1 MVEEGEQA
9 PGFELESDAG
19 ERVTLASFRG
29 RTVVLYFY
37 PKDDTPG
44 CTAQACALRDDYGA
58 FQERHAVV
66 LGVSPD
72 DVESHVRFK
81 SKYSLPFTLLADPDH
96 RIAERYGVWREIVT
110 HGRRKMGIQR
120 STFLIDADGVVVA
133 AMRGVDPATH
143 ADQVLGAL
151 DQHAEG
157 PRVA

>member
-19 ERVTLASFRG
+19 EHVALASFRG
-29 RTVVLYFY
+29 RPVVLYFY
-37 PKDDTPG
+37 PKDDTSG

-72 DVESHVRFK
+72 DVKSHVRFK

-96 RIAERYGVWREIVT
+96 RIAERYGVWRESVAG
-110 HGRRKMGIQR
+110 GRHKMGVQR
-120 STFLIDADGVVVA
+120 STFLIGADGVVVA
-133 AMRGVDPATH
+133 AMRGVDPGTH
-143 ADQVLGAL
+143 ASLVLAAL
-151 DQHAEG
+151 DRHAEG